1 MCHLC
6 ALVASDRSLATTTV
20 GVDRSRSI
28 GSYNLPIAD
37 WQEAPAACRI
47 RMDTTPPALS
57 ERNMSPTA
65 SPITSPAMLDPCVG
79 GQASMLLRRIRSPER
94 KAFMAAPPSRRR
106 RPRGESTPPTT
117 EECTAPNE
125 RCINCHIPGKPAAEA
140 RGAHQVPLK
149 EEREEEY
156 EYEYEPDDDDEFVAP
171 PPPDRRPLS
180 RDRSPPR
187 HSERQSVR
195 RFRSPP
201 CSGDVEA
208 SPDRSVCLNV
218 RCSIHNPLRAP
229 DHSH

>member
-1 MCHLC
+1 
-6 ALVASDRSLATTTV
+6 
-20 GVDRSRSI
+20 
-28 GSYNLPIAD
+28 
-37 WQEAPAACRI
+37 
-47 RMDTTPPALS
+47 MDTTPPALS
-57 ERNMSPTA
+57 ERDMSPTA
-65 SPITSPAMLDPCVG
+65 SPLTSPAMLDPCVG

-94 KAFMAAPPSRRR
+94 KAFMGQRAGDRPVAAPPSRRR

-125 RCINCHIPGKPAAEA
+125 HCTNCHIPGKPAAEA

-171 PPPDRRPLS
+171 PPHRRPLS

-201 CSGDVEA
+201 RSGDVEA